1 MKEEKNMLRKRIYAW
16 KNCGMALLLAGIT
29 AFGMTSV
36 PAFAEEQTETEA
48 AMQSVLP
55 NGREVYNVLLIGSD
69 RRNDSWN
76 GNSDVMIVMSVNAG
90 SKKLSLTSF
99 MRDLYA
105 DIPGYGIHKLNYA
118 YAAGG
123 AKTLMATLEDNYELS
138 IDNYA
143 MVDFETMAKV
153 VDLVGGVEI
162 EISDAECKVL
172 NGYLTSMN
180 AVDDYLPGGGS
191 YVLNG
196 NQAVAYMRIRYVGNN
211 DYERTQRQRDVLG
224 VIFASMQKLD
234 AEQLTKLVDEIL
246 PNVENDITPVDMIR
260 LMALLPDI
268 GGYELSESR
277 IPYDGLFTS
286 QNEMLVPDFAQTKE
300 RLHEELYGE

>member
-1 MKEEKNMLRKRIYAW
+1 MENRGL
-16 KNCGMALLLAGIT
+16 ALLLAGLT
-29 AFGMTSV
+29 AFGMAAV
-36 PAFAEEQTETEA
+36 PAFAEEQTETAAEA

-55 NGREVYNVLLIGSD
+55 NGKEVYNVLLIGSD

-123 AKTLMATLEDNYELS
+123 AKTLMETLEDNYELP

-143 MVDFETMAKV
+143 VVDFETMAKV

-162 EISDAECKVL
+162 EVSDAECKVL
-172 NGYLTSMN
+172 NDYLTSMN
-180 AVDDYLPGGGS
+180 AADDYLPGGGS

-268 GGYELSESR
+268 GDYELSESR

>member
-1 MKEEKNMLRKRIYAW
+1 
-16 KNCGMALLLAGIT
+16 MALLLAGIT
-29 AFGMTSV
+29 AFGMTAV

-48 AMQSVLP
+48 EAAIQSVLP
-55 NGREVYNVLLIGSD
+55 NGKEVYNVLLIGSD

-105 DIPGYGIHKLNYA
+105 DIPGYGVHKLNYA

-123 AKTLMATLEDNYELS
+123 AKTLMATLEDNYELP

-143 MVDFETMAKV
+143 VVDFETMAKV

-162 EISDAECKVL
+162 EVSDAECKVL
-172 NGYLTSMN
+172 NDYLTSMN
-180 AVDDYLPGGGS
+180 AADDYLPGGGS

-268 GGYELSESR
+268 GDYELSESR

>member
-1 MKEEKNMLRKRIYAW
+1 
-16 KNCGMALLLAGIT
+16 MALLLAGIT
-29 AFGMTSV
+29 AFGMTAV
-36 PAFAEEQTETEA
+36 PAFAEEQTETAAEA

-55 NGREVYNVLLIGSD
+55 NGKEVYNVLLIGSD

-105 DIPGYGIHKLNYA
+105 DIPGYGVHKLNYA

-123 AKTLMATLEDNYELS
+123 AKTLMATLEDNYELP

-143 MVDFETMAKV
+143 VVDFETMAKV

-162 EISDAECKVL
+162 EVSDAECKVL
-172 NGYLTSMN
+172 NDYLTSMN
-180 AVDDYLPGGGS
+180 AADDYLPGGGS

-268 GGYELSESR
+268 GDYELSESR

>member
-1 MKEEKNMLRKRIYAW
+1 MLRKRIYAW
-16 KNCGMALLLAGIT
+16 KNRGMALLLAGLT
-29 AFGMTSV
+29 AFGMTAV
-36 PAFAEEQTETEA
+36 PAFAEEQTETAAEA

-55 NGREVYNVLLIGSD
+55 NGKEVYNVLLIGSD
-69 RRNDSWN
+69 RRND
-76 GNSDVMIVMSVNAG
+76 IVMSVNAG

-105 DIPGYGIHKLNYA
+105 DIPGYGVHKLNYA

-123 AKTLMATLEDNYELS
+123 AKTLMETLEDNYELP

-143 MVDFETMAKV
+143 VVDFETMAKV

-162 EISDAECKVL
+162 EVSDAECKVL
-172 NGYLTSMN
+172 NDYLTSMN
-180 AVDDYLPGGGS
+180 AADDYLPGGGS

-277 IPYDGLFTS
+277 LPYDGLFTS